1 LADPPTLEL
10 GKPAQNCQH
19 EELDRVVLLTSLL
32 ILVFASWLTCRTVWT
47 ASLWRRCCLWT
58 EMVSAA
64 GKTELSRRRDNLPW
78 EAVDY
83 QAGSN
88 RSPN

>member
-32 ILVFASWLTCRTVWT
+32 ILVFCILAHLQDGVDGLFV
-47 ASLWRRCCLWT
+47 ALLLFVGGNGVRR
-58 EMVSAA
+58 
-64 GKTELSRRRDNLPW
+64 GQN
-78 EAVDY
+78 
-83 QAGSN
+83 
-88 RSPN
+88 